1 MVRRLKTSHAGAAHQ
16 YAPQEHYNNFHD
28 RDTDEEIKMEPAP
41 VVVPNLVMVSDDD
54 EDPEE
59 IIPEEDE
66 PADQP
71 NQEEQAPEEDME
83 DHLDPEMEEEEQEQ
97 DEAAE
102 EVIWEVYHYRA
113 DGVGIPMAD
122 HLRAMVLRLG
132 CDKAPVYHCE
142 LWTHPWFE
150 PHWEVA
156 AILEEYIPCRG
167 VKEMSKHH
175 DVAHRT
181 TMDAGIAESARRALY
196 VLSHKE
202 CDRLEDT
209 HCRYTPFRANR
220 KAKTYIALAPAYE
233 GTLNNVRSLLAAIN
247 TALDDTSNS
256 LYATQH
262 QIFTLELQKCA
273 LEAALQNR
281 EQPVVHDATEGC
293 TSPSP
298 KRPHYDSPDART
310 DAMPEDSS

>member
-1 MVRRLKTSHAGAAHQ
+1 
-16 YAPQEHYNNFHD
+16 
-28 RDTDEEIKMEPAP
+28 
-41 VVVPNLVMVSDDD
+41 MVSDDE

-59 IIPEEDE
+59 MIPDEDE
-66 PADQP
+66 PADRP
-71 NQEEQAPEEDME
+71 NQEEQAPGEDLE
-83 DHLDPEMEEEEQEQ
+83 DHLDPEVEEEEQEQ
-97 DEAAE
+97 EQEQEQNEAAE

-122 HLRAMVLRLG
+122 HLRAMVLLLG
-132 CDKAPVYHCE
+132 YDKAPVYHCE
-142 LWTHPWFE
+142 LWSHPWFE

-181 TMDAGIAESARRALY
+181 TIDTGIAESARRALY

-202 CDRLEDT
+202 RDRLGDT
-209 HCRYTPFRANR
+209 HCLYTPFRASGE
-220 KAKTYIALAPAYE
+220 AKTYIAPVPAYE

-247 TALDDTSNS
+247 NALDDTNNT
-256 LYATQH
+256 LYAAQQ
-262 QIFTLELQKCA
+262 QIFTLELQKRA

-281 EQPVVHDATEGC
+281 EQPVVYDATEGR
-293 TSPSP
+293 TSPPP
-298 KRPHYDSPDART
+298 KRPHYDSPDAST
-310 DAMPEDSS
+310 DAMPEDSP